1 MCRHPGRHP
10 GLGDRV
16 PLAPLPPLTG
26 CPALPLLRLPC
37 PLRCAGRWRWCTC
50 RPKQAPPAGAQYWW
64 SFGEGV
70 RCAALRCAA
79 LRCAALRC
87 AALRCT
93 ACDRRA
99 EAGSAAPC
107 CTVLHHLALSCN
119 PDPHTTLTV
128 NPHPCMQSLT
138 AASFPTRSP
147 SRSWPAAP
155 RSSRRP
161 DPRTRRWC
169 GGRAGGGHALA
180 RPGSLLRTTAL
191 LQSALPGRDPHPLA
205 RALPLVRTGSTPSP
219 LAPLAPCPHRCCAA
233 WTSMWAPAAWATS
246 TTCPFCRAAPA
257 TPQTCAA
264 QTLMGA
270 AAGAARAAAGPCWPA
285 RALTPHSAC
294 ACSPAPARPPPHALP
309 CPALPSRALP
319 VPCAAA
325 SRS

>member
-1 MCRHPGRHP
+1 MH
-10 GLGDRV
+10 
-16 PLAPLPPLTG
+16 AE
-26 CPALPLLRLPC
+26 
-37 PLRCAGRWRWCTC
+37 
-50 RPKQAPPAGAQYWW
+50 
-64 SFGEGV
+64 F
-70 RCAALRCAA
+70 
-79 LRCAALRC
+79 
-87 AALRCT
+87 
-93 ACDRRA
+93 DRRFFSYEEPLEVVA
-99 EAGSAAPC
+99 RRAA
-107 CTVLHHLALSCN
+107 
-119 PDPHTTLTV
+119 
-128 NPHPCMQSLT
+128 QFK
-138 AASFPTRSP
+138 AAR
-147 SRSWPAAP
+147 
-155 RSSRRP
+155 
-161 DPRTRRWC
+161 PRTRRWC

-309 CPALPSRALP
+309 CPALPP
-319 VPCAAA
+319 VPSLCPAPQRPDRDRVGVRLRARHGRHVQGQQPARPRVCLGHRRAAGARVRRVHVPGAWMRGGGGAGPLAAHRAPWRPVAHPCRTPAHRAPPWLPA
-325 SRS
+325 SPTPPPRTASHAPNSHRPSGAVQGGVELHGELKMKGTGEKVKVCCG